1 MIMDEPVLAE
11 EYSYFAEIKSELLKD
26 QGGKFALI
34 KGKKLVGV
42 FDTDT
47 DAYQVGVMQFGNEAF
62 LIVRITQEEESYWIP
77 TLELGLLDADIK

>member
-1 MIMDEPVLAE
+1 MGEQVLTE
-11 EYSYFAEIKSELLKD
+11 EYAYFAEIRAELLKE
-26 QGGKFALI
+26 QEGKYALI
-34 KGKKLVGV
+34 KGKKLIGV

-62 LIVRITQEEESYWIP
+62 LIVRISQEDEDYWIP